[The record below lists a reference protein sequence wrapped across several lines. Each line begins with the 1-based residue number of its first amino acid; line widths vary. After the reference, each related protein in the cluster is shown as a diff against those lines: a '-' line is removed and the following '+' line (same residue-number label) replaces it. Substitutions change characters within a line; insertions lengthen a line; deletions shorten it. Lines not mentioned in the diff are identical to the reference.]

1 VIYGDRSIS
10 QIIYVGGSV
19 TFAFETVVTDSS
31 LVSPRAVVNLGPVHL
46 LMGKGNVFFYDGGRQ
61 LTKVGDRIFRKY
73 RQDFSLENLSKAFAH
88 VDFQAEMVYLILP
101 TSATSCEI
109 FVGEFDHNALA
120 DVRWTIYTFADVP
133 SAMGEY
139 SAQDTLAWDSTSLVG
154 FNWPGATW
162 AWNETSSGGDYPL
175 TVFGSGSDVFL
186 LSSAASSDNGED
198 IESFWDSVDFT
209 VPGAHRSFKSRWQ
222 EIELELRGTSVD
234 VQYSTDGGLTFTDI
248 ETLTLTPTFDTYRV
262 FFDTTSDRMRI
273 RLRSDG
279 TDAFELQWLR
289 VWYRPGAAR

>member
-1 VIYGDRSIS
+1 
-10 QIIYVGGSV
+10 
-19 TFAFETVVTDSS
+19 
-31 LVSPRAVVNLGPVHL
+31 
-46 LMGKGNVFFYDGGRQ
+46 
-61 LTKVGDRIFRKY
+61 
-73 RQDFSLENLSKAFAH
+73 
-88 VDFQAEMVYLILP
+88 
-101 TSATSCEI
+101 
-109 FVGEFDHNALA
+109 
-120 DVRWTIYTFADVP
+120 
-133 SAMGEY
+133 
-139 SAQDTLAWDSTSLVG
+139 
-154 FNWPGATW
+154 
-162 AWNETSSGGDYPL
+162 
-175 TVFGSGSDVFL
+175 VFGSGSDVFL